1 MICTL
6 TIIKYPRYMSWA
18 GISSMA
24 LFRAPMYLHK
34 QAIFWKLMGCGKG
47 GSFSLQPDW
56 QQWAILT
63 ATPNTIPYA
72 IDATNYQLPHLPK
85 WIVAYL
91 KWFKTEVF
99 VYQLQPIEG
108 HGLWD
113 GKAVF
118 GSLPKDS
125 GYDGLI
131 AVLTRATIRVS
142 KLHRFWQHVQGVAN
156 QMVGAQGFITSV
168 GIGEVPFVKQATF
181 SVWENKNSLKQFAYK
196 MKEHTTVIQKTRQEK
211 WYSEDMFVRF
221 RVLNIAASNNT
232 THPLMGKL

>member
-6 TIIKYPRYMSWA
+6 TIVKYPRYYAWA
-18 GISSMA
+18 GILSMA
-24 LFRAPMYLHK
+24 LFRWPLLWFRDVC
-34 QAIFWKLMGCGKG
+34 FWKLMGCGKG

-63 ATPNTIPYA
+63 ITQRTDSYPINAQT
-72 IDATNYQLPHLPK
+72 YQLPHLPI
-85 WIVAYL
+85 WMVRYIQ
-91 KWFKTEVF
+91 WFKAEPII
-99 VYQLQPIEG
+99 YQLVPIEG

-118 GSLPKDS
+118 GQLPKDS
-125 GYDGLI
+125 GYDGVI
-131 AVLTRATIRVS
+131 AVLTRATIRLS

-156 QMVGAQGFITSV
+156 QMNDAQGFITSV

-181 SVWENKNSLKQFAYK
+181 SVWENKSSLKQFAYK
-196 MKEHTTVIQKTRQEK
+196 MHEHTAVIQKTRKEK

-221 RVLNIAASNNT
+221 RLLNVSTSNNT
-232 THPLMGKL
+232 TNPLLGKL